1 MSRRRLSRSCLAAL
15 ICAAGPAFA
24 QTANIKPPIA
34 QAWID
39 VATFSGM
46 GMPMGGLSGDTPLSA
61 LGSLFGGGTK
71 NTFGQTQA
79 GAAGRWVDVTLHTR
93 NNPTLASAQQAV
105 PTAFLT
111 PALRLEAP
119 LEVKGRPPA
128 PGDDEKV
135 VDPDYEKPKG
145 RLLMYWGCG
154 AQIRPGQPKVL
165 DMATATVADLGRFFV
180 SRRAT
185 QRGAH
190 SAPGRPQWPNPND
203 PRMVPEGASLVGAH
217 AFSGAGVPEDFRF
230 QLAPMQ
236 DLMPPLKVRQAN
248 QDGANQL
255 TWTDL
260 PTARAYFIAGMGA
273 GKDEEMVLWTSSEL
287 PDTGFGL
294 TDYQTN
300 AAVDRWLREKVLLPA
315 GTTQCTVPKGVF
327 PGEGGM
333 LRMIAYG
340 NELNLVHPPRPTD
353 PKAVW
358 EPNWALKVRVKS
370 VASLMPGMPD
380 GEDLPTAG
388 RSRAGQ
394 PGRTSPPPAAPAPAQ
409 PPEDKPALPKALDLL
424 RGILGR

>member
-1 MSRRRLSRSCLAAL
+1 
-15 ICAAGPAFA
+15 
-24 QTANIKPPIA
+24 
-34 QAWID
+34 
-39 VATFSGM
+39 
-46 GMPMGGLSGDTPLSA
+46 
-61 LGSLFGGGTK
+61 
-71 NTFGQTQA
+71 
-79 GAAGRWVDVTLHTR
+79 
-93 NNPTLASAQQAV
+93 
-105 PTAFLT
+105 
-111 PALRLEAP
+111 
-119 LEVKGRPPA
+119 
-128 PGDDEKV
+128 
-135 VDPDYEKPKG
+135 
-145 RLLMYWGCG
+145 
-154 AQIRPGQPKVL
+154 
-165 DMATATVADLGRFFV
+165 
-180 SRRAT
+180 
-185 QRGAH
+185 
-190 SAPGRPQWPNPND
+190 
-203 PRMVPEGASLVGAH
+203 MVPEGASLVGAH

-230 QLAPMQ
+230 QLPPMQ
-236 DLMPPLKVRQAN
+236 DLMPPLKVRQAS

-255 TWTDL
+255 TWADL

-394 PGRTSPPPAAPAPAQ
+394 PGRTPPPPAPAP
-409 PPEDKPALPKALDLL
+409 PPEEKPALPKALDLL